1 MPLHGEP
8 QMDVLNAPIYSPA
21 TAFELPVAA
30 AFRGRLADFTVA
42 ELTKMPSAW
51 ALVLERFPA
60 LEAITSAPPIKA
72 LLHMGTLHGL
82 NVLKP
87 FATPEELAALDA
99 ELQRLP
105 AFQVSAP

>member
-1 MPLHGEP
+1 MEGPERDLAGGE
-8 QMDVLNAPIYSPA
+8 A
-21 TAFELPVAA
+21 
-30 AFRGRLADFTVA
+30 GRLVQAKGHDFTVA

-60 LEAITSAPPIKA
+60 LEAITSAPAIKA

-87 FATPEELAALDA
+87 FATPQELAALDA
-99 ELQRLP
+99 ELQRHP